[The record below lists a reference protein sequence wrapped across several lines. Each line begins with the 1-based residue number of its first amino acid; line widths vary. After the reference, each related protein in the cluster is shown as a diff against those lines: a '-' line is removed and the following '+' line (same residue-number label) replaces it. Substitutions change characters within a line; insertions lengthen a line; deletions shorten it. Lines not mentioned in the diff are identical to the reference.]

1 MVRKNKEMIYC
12 LSQSRELEYLNRI
25 VLVEDWGSRASKVVD
40 LVNLH
45 KQRLGDI

>member
-1 MVRKNKEMIYC
+1 MIY
-12 LSQSRELEYLNRI
+12 LSQNRELAYLNRI
-25 VLVEDWGSRASKVVD
+25 VLVEDWGSRASKVID

>member
-1 MVRKNKEMIYC
+1 
-12 LSQSRELEYLNRI
+12 
-25 VLVEDWGSRASKVVD
+25 VLVEDWGSRASKVID